1 MNYRQFFENKS
12 NTKISEKEL
21 ADILKDQY
29 NTLLSIRD
37 KYDKDSNKNISLN
50 EAINTWYSIND
61 YYITDEYLYG
71 IDGDT

>member
-1 MNYRQFFENKS
+1 MNYRQFFENMS
-12 NTKISEKEL
+12 NKKISEREL
-21 ADILKDQY
+21 ADILKGQY

-37 KYDKDSNKNISLN
+37 KFDKDSKEYISLN